1 MLLREVEWF
10 PLGPWLLS
18 ACPCSRVL
26 SHTLCITCCWLIKK
40 RIMDMNLEMH
50 LSQCT
55 KARKS
60 DGIVTA
66 TKRSPKTEAS
76 VLLAVFLEGLFLL
89 PSEVLTVWSKLHAYS
104 RVVYKSREAS
114 ELLNMNQGQIL
125 AVLMDCTMWG
135 KQSLPLVSLCTSL
148 HPWPTI
154 LVVALWDT
162 EI

>member
-1 MLLREVEWF
+1 MLPREGEWF
-10 PLGPWLLS
+10 SLGLWLLA

-26 SHTLCITCCWLIKK
+26 PHTLCITCCRLNKK
-40 RIMDMNLEMH
+40 RFMFIMDMNLEMH

-89 PSEVLTVWSKLHAYS
+89 PSEVLTV
-104 RVVYKSREAS
+104 
-114 ELLNMNQGQIL
+114 
-125 AVLMDCTMWG
+125 
-135 KQSLPLVSLCTSL
+135 
-148 HPWPTI
+148 
-154 LVVALWDT
+154 
-162 EI
+162 